1 MQKFQRFLVNW
12 TNRDGV
18 EHYSEYNS
26 LEDATLRYD
35 QLKTIGYDEYVFLS
49 VIIDYEQLI
58 YSVHWRTVGI
68 IKSTNYQENDLT

>member
-26 LEDATLRYD
+26 LEEATLRYD
-35 QLKTIGYDEYVFLS
+35 QLKNIGYDEYVYLS
-49 VIIDYEQLI
+49 VVIDY
-58 YSVHWRTVGI
+58 
-68 IKSTNYQENDLT
+68 D